1 MNRLFYLLIAFI
13 CLALLGYAWWLQF
26 GPQALDPCP
35 LCILQRVAFMGIG
48 AVALVAAVH
57 GPGKVGRWVHAG
69 LISLAGGFGVGVAG
83 RHIWLQG
90 LPADQVPECG
100 PGLNYML
107 ETFPLSQTIEM
118 VMTGSGSCAEIDW
131 SFLGLSMPWWTMIWY
146 IVLVI
151 AALVHAYRGRQ
162 TAPSGPQVS

>member
-1 MNRLFYLLIAFI
+1 MNRLFYFLIALV
-13 CLALLGYAWWLQF
+13 CLALLGYAWWLQL

-57 GPGKVGRWVHAG
+57 GPGAVGRWIYAG
-69 LISLAGGFGVGVAG
+69 LISLAGGIGIGIAS
-83 RHIWLQG
+83 RHIWLQN

-100 PGLNYML
+100 PGLGYML
-107 ETFPLSQTIEM
+107 DTFPLGQTFEM

-131 SFLGLSMPWWTMIWY
+131 SFLGLSMPWWTLIWY
-146 IVLVI
+146 IVLVL
-151 AALVHAYRGRQ
+151 AVLLHAFRGTRQ
-162 TAPSGPQVS
+162 KPVRA